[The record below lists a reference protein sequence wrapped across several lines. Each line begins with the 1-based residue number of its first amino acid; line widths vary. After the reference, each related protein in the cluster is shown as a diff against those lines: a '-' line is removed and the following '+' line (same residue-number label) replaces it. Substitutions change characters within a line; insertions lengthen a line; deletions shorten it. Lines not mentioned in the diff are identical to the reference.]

1 MAWRWWGLL
10 FVISS
15 FGYGPENWDS
25 VYEEFRAELY
35 SEGTLNIGN

>member
-35 SEGTLNIGN
+35 IIVAPVVQW